1 MKKYV
6 IRRLI
11 SVIPVL
17 WLVSVLVF
25 GLIHLVPGDPV
36 LVILGTTAEKAQ
48 VEAMR
53 HKLGLDRPILV
64 QYGIVGRG
72 SFPGRPRAL
81 DHLR

>member
-6 IRRLI
+6 IRRLF

-25 GLIHLVPGDPV
+25 SLIHLVPGDPV

-48 VEAMR
+48 VETSPFWFSTGAGSR
-53 HKLGLDRPILV
+53 LFCGETS
-64 QYGIVGRG
+64 GIR
-72 SFPGRPRAL
+72 SSPTNRL
-81 DHLR
+81 WK